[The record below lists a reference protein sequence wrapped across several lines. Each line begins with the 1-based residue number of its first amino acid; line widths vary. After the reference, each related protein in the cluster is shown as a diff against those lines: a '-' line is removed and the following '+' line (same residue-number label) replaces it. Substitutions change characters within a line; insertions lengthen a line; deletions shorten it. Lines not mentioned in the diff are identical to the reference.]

1 MIAKLL
7 AGTAL
12 ALLLT
17 AATAQAAPT
26 NYVTMTDGAQI
37 AINVKVPPQCTA
49 TSTCPTFFEMSG
61 YESGSDDGKTPIGDA
76 ADATGTSDLPL
87 PFQTGTRAAHAAHVD
102 DRYVTVL
109 ASLRGTGCSSGEFD
123 VFSWRSAL
131 DGKEVIDNWIAQ
143 QPWSNGDVVIFGH
156 SYSGLT
162 GMMVA
167 STRPDH
173 LRAVSA
179 SGLFGDMYRDI
190 VYPGGVTN
198 YGSCGPAP
206 CGPCMTSGEGR
217 AAAWSRPPTPAP
229 SARPTRRTARA
240 PCSRTR

>member
-76 ADATGTSDLPL
+76 ADATGASDLPL

-102 DRYVTVL
+102 D
-109 ASLRGTGCSSGEFD
+109 A
-123 VFSWRSAL
+123 
-131 DGKEVIDNWIAQ
+131 
-143 QPWSNGDVVIFGH
+143 
-156 SYSGLT
+156 
-162 GMMVA
+162 
-167 STRPDH
+167 
-173 LRAVSA
+173 
-179 SGLFGDMYRDI
+179 
-190 VYPGGVTN
+190 
-198 YGSCGPAP
+198 
-206 CGPCMTSGEGR
+206 TS
-217 AAAWSRPPTPAP
+217 
-229 SARPTRRTARA
+229 
-240 PCSRTR
+240 PCSPASAAPAVPQASSTSSAGARRSTAKR